1 MNRWLALVALLGL
14 AGCASVRPQACPAGQ
29 DQVRT
34 AQLFLGAKPPAKLSD
49 ADLRA
54 FVDREVTPRFP
65 EGVTVVDGGGQWK
78 GSADQLVREAA
89 KVVLIVLPAKGD
101 AIARIETVRTA
112 YRARFKQDTV
122 IVIPQ
127 PACVV
132 L

>member
-1 MNRWLALVALLGL
+1 MNRRLALVALLGL

-65 EGVTVVDGGGQWK
+65 EGVTVVDGGGQWQ

-89 KVVLIVLPAKGD
+89 KVVLNVLPAKGD

>member
-1 MNRWLALVALLGL
+1 MNRWLAFVTLFGL
-14 AGCASVRPQACPAGQ
+14 AGCANVPPLACPAGQ
-29 DQVRT
+29 SQVRT

-78 GSADQLVREAA
+78 GSADQLVRDAA

-112 YRARFKQDTV
+112 YRVRFKQDTV
-122 IVIPQ
+122 VVIPQ
-127 PACVV
+127 PACVA

>member
-34 AQLFLGAKPPAKLSD
+34 AQLFLGAKPPARLSD

-54 FVDREVTPRFP
+54 FVDQEVTPRFP

-122 IVIPQ
+122 VVIPQ